1 MERVMK
7 LQQARMRAKEAGFT
21 LVELAIVLVIIG
33 LIIGG
38 VLVGQ
43 DLIKAAE
50 IRATVAQI
58 EGYNSAVNTFRSK
71 YKGIPGDIRNVDK
84 FFDTTGTWAG
94 MVNGDGDR
102 RLELCITDD
111 DGLCDTSD
119 PAAIYETVADSS
131 APQHE
136 GEVLQFWHH
145 LSAAELV
152 PGYYNGC
159 GWGGTCGS
167 TVTAT
172 EAGALDLAFP
182 RSKLDRN
189 GIGVF
194 ADGGGNFY
202 QIGVVDGSLA
212 YEVQPSLTP
221 QEAFDLDSKIDDGR
235 PGTGGVVVRSSY
247 GAGDTSANGLVNA
260 DLQPEDGDF
269 ESDTTVAFPCIAT
282 AIDDTS
288 ATTLAA
294 TTRSAEYALLNENI
308 ACTLRFKMN

>member
-7 LQQARMRAKEAGFT
+7 LQQARLRAKESGFT

-58 EGYNSAVNTFRSK
+58 ESYNSAVNTFRSK
-71 YKGIPGDIRNVDK
+71 YNGIPGDIRNVEK
-84 FFDTTGTWAG
+84 FFDTATWDG
-94 MVNGDGDR
+94 MMNGDGDR
-102 RLELCITDD
+102 KLEV
-111 DGLCDTSD
+111 CDTVTDGECASAD
-119 PAAIYETVADSS
+119 LESVAEIIAATGTPLHA
-131 APQHE
+131 
-136 GEVLQFWHH
+136 GEALQFWHH

-159 GWGGTCGS
+159 AFGGTCDGS
-167 TVTAT
+167 VASD
-172 EAGALDLAFP
+172 EAGVLDLAFP

-202 QIGVVDGSLA
+202 QIGVADTGGANYVV
-212 YEVQPSLTP
+212 EPSLTP
-221 QEAFDLDSKIDDGR
+221 QEAYDLDSKVDDGR
-235 PGTGGVVVRSSY
+235 PGTGSVIVRGSQS
-247 GAGDTSANGLVNA
+247 GDPVNA
-260 DLQPEDGDF
+260 DLAAVDGGYV
-269 ESDTTVAFPCIAT
+269 TTTPTTDVACLSGTINPA
-282 AIDDTS
+282 D
-288 ATTLAA
+288 AA
-294 TTRSAEYALLNENI
+294 TIRSAEYALLNENI